1 MIKLNEEQI
10 QGMGK
15 MKKSNPY
22 MEFLKDFRK
31 KNAGMYDNKEML
43 KQAGYA
49 WNMLKGGCDCQI
61 DIEGGSMKKSKD
73 NRRMNYRDEK
83 KLDWKIASNIEPEE
97 QDGIYDFPN
106 EFKDEKQGF
115 IPTMK
120 VENNLANRIK
130 HNIKN
135 PNEGERKLALLMQ
148 QRIKKQ
154 LGN

>member
-1 MIKLNEEQI
+1 
-10 QGMGK
+10 
-15 MKKSNPY
+15 
-22 MEFLKDFRK
+22 
-31 KNAGMYDNKEML
+31 
-43 KQAGYA
+43 
-49 WNMLKGGCDCQI
+49 
-61 DIEGGSMKKSKD
+61 MKKSKD
-73 NRRMNYRDEK
+73 NRRMNYQDEQ
-83 KLDWKIASNIEPEE
+83 KLDWKIASNIELEQ

-106 EFKDEKQGF
+106 EFKDEKRGF

-135 PNEGERKLALLMQ
+135 PNEGERKLALLMN